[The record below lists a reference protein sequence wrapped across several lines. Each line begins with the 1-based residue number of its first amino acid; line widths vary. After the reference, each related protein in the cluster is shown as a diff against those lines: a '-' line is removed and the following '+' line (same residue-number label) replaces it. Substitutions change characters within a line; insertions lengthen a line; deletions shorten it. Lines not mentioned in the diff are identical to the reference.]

1 VSSDDAS
8 ATDVLYLVPVLPL
21 TDLTDGL
28 PLATARLHGRPLFTH
43 AVHTLHEAGGVDVL
57 VTAPLHGGAAVR
69 EELDDDP
76 RATVVQDGETL
87 GQALLSVLSLRAS
100 GESDEPL
107 LVVHDPR
114 CPLVP
119 AAFVREVVARAGAR
133 DDGVVVGTR
142 PMTDTVKSVMDG
154 VVQRTVDRERLVV
167 LASPLVMRLAVLR
180 RLAEQPQLAECA
192 DLDDVVSF
200 ARAAGVGVEWAP
212 APGLAWRVDDAA
224 GVSVLESLTDGGNRP
239 RQ

>member
-1 VSSDDAS
+1 VSRAVAS

-87 GQALLSVLSLRAS
+87 GQALLSALSLRAS

-200 ARAAGVGVEWAP
+200 ARAAGVVVGWAP